1 MAWSDAARAAAL
13 EARRR
18 NRQLYPKPPLSAG
31 KVVRADKYLMA
42 RIDRA
47 GIADAIKTARA
58 VVRGKMSPPTDIFR
72 YQRRSWMNAYQ
83 GTLNFYRIT
92 KKKK

>member
-18 NRQLYPKPPLSAG
+18 NKQLYPKHSPSILT
-31 KVVRADKYLMA
+31 

-47 GIADAIKTARA
+47 GVADAIKMARA
-58 VVRGKMSPPTDIFR
+58 VARGKMQAPTDIFR
-72 YQRRSWMNAYQ
+72 YQRSSWMNAYQ
-83 GTLNFYRIT
+83 GTLNFYKIT
-92 KKKK
+92 KK

>member
-18 NRQLYPKPPLSAG
+18 NKRLYPKPPSSAG
-31 KVVRADKYLMA
+31 KMPRADSYLML
-42 RIDRA
+42 RINRA

-58 VVRGKMSPPTDIFR
+58 VVRGKMPAPTDFK
-72 YQRRSWMNAYQ
+72 YHRRSWMNAYQ